1 MSCKRGIAY
10 RIFSLP
16 ALSIADGGRKRVFFG
31 FFFFGKSQN
40 RKVDGKREE
49 WREDIARVSKIDIC
63 NSLVKN

>member
-1 MSCKRGIAY
+1 M
-10 RIFSLP
+10 
-16 ALSIADGGRKRVFFG
+16 V

-63 NSLVKN
+63 NSLVKNKRLLLAFLKNKVIEKRL

>member
-1 MSCKRGIAY
+1 MVEERG
-10 RIFSLP
+10 
-16 ALSIADGGRKRVFFG
+16 FFLG

>member
-1 MSCKRGIAY
+1 MVEERG
-10 RIFSLP
+10 
-16 ALSIADGGRKRVFFG
+16 FFLV